1 LWGIVTRGPDRLKNH
16 FAKRGK
22 LFKPVISTGKYEL
35 LTKGKYMFRN
45 KKRVVGAALVAV
57 LGLSGALTAVPAFAE
72 EKVITVWAD
81 ERRGPSLLRV
91 LGTLAEQ
98 KGGEYATGY
107 KIEVKPYASLDALK
121 AAWDAATEI
130 TGPDI
135 IVGPSDWIPSGV
147 KDGKLAPYTMS
158 ASQKAN
164 FSSAS
169 LVDLSYLGKQ
179 YGAPLDLNNV
189 AMIYNT
195 KLVKSKPRSFGEMV
209 NFYKANKTSKK
220 LTNGLCVASGGM
232 AFGGQIVLSA
242 LGGSAYQASNG
253 KVNLTANPVN
263 VSALSSNIKNL
274 LLNANGKSNGFL
286 PGTDAGCKERFLAGT
301 VPFAVIGNWEWRDFA
316 NKGFNMSTLMPVPGV
331 VAGTYGASFGSH
343 SGAFLTS
350 YAAKQGQAAGAKSV
364 LTKFFASTEGQA
376 AYAAIEQRPA
386 ANKTAAARSS
396 SAAVKGFASTAALA
410 SIPQVGA
417 ILDGVAGSTS
427 YWAASGAFWANVLID
442 GKSAAT
448 EATKL
453 NKILKKNLA
462 AGK

>member
-1 LWGIVTRGPDRLKNH
+1 
-16 FAKRGK
+16 
-22 LFKPVISTGKYEL
+22 VISTETRDYL
-35 LTKGKYMFRN
+35 RKGKYMFAN
-45 KKRVVGAALVAV
+45 KKRVIGAALVVA
-57 LGLSGALTAVPAFAE
+57 LGFSGSLTAAPAFAE
-72 EKVITVWAD
+72 DKVITIWAD
-81 ERRGPSLLRV
+81 EKRGPSLLRV

-98 KGGEYATGY
+98 RVGQYATGY

-121 AAWDAATEI
+121 AAWDAATDI

-147 KDGKLAPYTMS
+147 KDGKLAQYRMS
-158 ASQKAN
+158 RAQKAN
-164 FSSAS
+164 FSAAS
-169 LVDLSYLGKQ
+169 LLDLSYLGKQ

-209 NFYKANKTSKK
+209 NFYKANKKAKK

-242 LGGSAYQASNG
+242 LGGGAYQASNG
-253 KVNLTANPVN
+253 KVSLTANPVN

-274 LLNANGKSNGFL
+274 LLKPNGKSNGFL
-286 PGTDAGCKERFLAGT
+286 PGTDAGCKDRFLKGT

-316 NKGFNMSTLMPVPGV
+316 NKGFSMSTLMPVPGV

-350 YAAKQGQAAGAKSV
+350 YAAKRGQAAGAKSV

-386 ANKTAAARSS
+386 ANKIAAARSS

-417 ILDGVAGSTS
+417 ILDGVKGSTS

-442 GKSAAT
+442 GKNPTT

-453 NKILKKNLA
+453 NRILKRNLA
-462 AGK
+462 AGR